1 VKNHLLRGHAPITDE
16 AWRQIDDE
24 AKERLVPALGG
35 RKLVDFDGPLGWEHS
50 ATNLGRTDRET
61 KAPTKGVFLTTRRV
75 LPLIELKTPFSLS
88 REELADLDRGAVD
101 ADFASLDAAAHQ
113 TAVAENQAIF
123 HGITAGDIDGICSI
137 SSHDPI
143 PLGDNDFDL
152 DPEHIAKAIEMLLT
166 AGIEGPYGV
175 ALSPESFTGVV
186 ETNEGGYPLLQHIRK
201 ILDGGPLVWA
211 PGLEGAVVASLRGG
225 DFLFESGQDLSVG
238 YTSHDAD
245 NVNLYIEESFSFRVA
260 TPEAAVAL
268 TTKG

>member
-1 VKNHLLRGHAPITDE
+1 MKNHLLRGHAPITDE
-16 AWRQIDDE
+16 AWRQIDEE

-35 RKLVDFDGPLGWEHS
+35 RKLVDFDGPHGWHHS
-50 ATNLGRTDRET
+50 STSLGRTDQEA
-61 KAPTKGVFLTTRRV
+61 KAPTEGVYLTTRRV
-75 LPLIELKTPFSLS
+75 LPLVELKTPFSIS
-88 REELADLDRGAVD
+88 REELADLDRGAID
-101 ADFASLDAAAHQ
+101 ADFDSLDRAAHQ
-113 TAVAENQAIF
+113 TAVAENVAIF
-123 HGITAGDIDGICSI
+123 HGIEASRIDGIASM

-143 PLGDNDFDL
+143 PLGDNDFERY
-152 DPEHIAKAIEMLLT
+152 PEHIAKAIEMLLT

-238 YTSHDAD
+238 YDNHDAEQ
-245 NVNLYIEESFSFRVA
+245 VNLYIEESFSFRVA

-268 TTKG
+268 TIGS

>member
-1 VKNHLLRGHAPITDE
+1 VNHLLRGHAPITDE
-16 AWRQIDDE
+16 AWRQIDEE

-35 RKLVDFDGPLGWEHS
+35 RKLIDFDGPHGWHHS
-50 ATNLGRTDRET
+50 ATDLGRTDREA

-75 LPLIELKTPFSLS
+75 LPLVELKTPFSLS

-101 ADFASLDAAAHQ
+101 ADFATLDEAAHQ
-113 TAVAENQAIF
+113 TAVAENLAIF
-123 HGITAGDIDGICSI
+123 HGIAASGVEGICA
-137 SSHDPI
+137 SSTHQSI
-143 PLGDNDFDL
+143 PLGDNNFERY
-152 DPEHIAKAIEMLLT
+152 PEHIAKAIEMLLT

-175 ALSPESFTGVV
+175 ALSPDSYTGVV
-186 ETNEGGYPLLQHIRK
+186 ETNEGGYPLLQHMRK

-238 YTSHDAD
+238 YESHDAD
-245 NVNLYIEESFSFRVA
+245 QVNFYIEESFSFRVA

-268 TTKG
+268 SIAP